1 MNRSKL
7 SLARRATAFTL
18 LAAAIIACQRMDD
31 TLGQQPANN
40 EPATTVV
47 GQTFIGNLDGA
58 PESARIAIVVEGD
71 KYIGYVCSGDDAFN
85 QAHSR
90 WFRGTVQGGKFTARV
105 DDMEITGAVN
115 GEQIQGALKKK
126 ANHTF
131 TAKKVDADGDAGLL
145 RAATEFGDD
154 AYVAGWIV
162 EGNHIVGTGGRPKGP
177 VNTFGQPKNG
187 QNFATKIADKKGK
200 NEVIATPKKVTG
212 ANPPAPANP
221 ANAANETGNKITP
234 DVQKEALDD
243 LVAKR
248 RATGG
253 NPVLA
258 MVLNETRRFLN
269 GAQPT
274 TDVEKKIF
282 AVLAKA
288 PRAQLASYMKL
299 WDALPAN
306 TRTSILG
313 KFAQDFNVNKALTE
327 VDSRRVRD
335 QVLGI
340 VSPRSKATARAALPG
355 TVRSITIPTMRCIR
369 ETGIERFKDEI
380 FAIYVVTNGSD
391 SAVRTTAVLKNV
403 DSGEEH
409 NFAAADALIFPAGD
423 LNPNAGAEISVV
435 ATLYEDDSGEFA
447 KAINFLKPILQTA
460 VVVFLDNRN
469 KKDGGAG
476 LSEIEKAGLKVLV
489 DLAVDGAVAT
499 ISQFL
504 VKPLGTDAIFV
515 QPDGTILSEDG
526 GQKDKMRFREV
537 KNGKVKYDFELK
549 NFAVQ
554 KN

>member
-1 MNRSKL
+1 MNRSRL
-7 SLARRATAFTL
+7 SLARRLTALTL
-18 LAAAIIACQRMDD
+18 LAAGIIACQRMDD

-40 EPATTVV
+40 ETTAVV
-47 GQTFIGNLDGA
+47 GQTFIGALDGA
-58 PESARIAIVVEGD
+58 PESARIAIVVEGN

-90 WFRGTVQGGKFTARV
+90 WFRGEVKDGKFTATV
-105 DDMEITGAVN
+105 DEMEINGSVN
-115 GEQIQGALKKK
+115 GAEIQGTLKKK
-126 ANHTF
+126 ANHAF

-145 RAATEFGDD
+145 RAATEFNDD

-162 EGNHIVGTGGRPKGP
+162 EGNHIVGTGGRPKGQ
-177 VNTFGQPKNG
+177 VNTFPPPKNG
-187 QNFATKIADKKGK
+187 QGFAAKIADKKGK
-200 NEVIATPKKVTG
+200 NEVVATPKKVTG
-212 ANPPAPANP
+212 ANPPAPADP

-282 AVLAKA
+282 AILAKS
-288 PRAQLASYMKL
+288 PRADLAKYIKM
-299 WDALPAN
+299 WDSLPTP

-327 VDSRRVRD
+327 ADSRRVRD

-340 VSPRSKATARAALPG
+340 VSPRSKATPRAALPG

-423 LNPNAGAEISVV
+423 LNLNSGTEISVV

-460 VVVFLDNRN
+460 VIVFLDARN

-476 LSEIEKAGLKVLV
+476 LSELEKTGLKVLV

-537 KNGKVKYDFELK
+537 KNGKVKFDFELK